1 MAASS
6 TLSHLRFLLVSKIN
20 FLLDRVCFF
29 IQKSKNGLCKC
40 NHNFFTRWSSISSQ
54 GFMDHEWTRPTG
66 NFGTLKNHVLGRK
79 RSPGSVVRWSLF
91 KVEYAQE
98 SVERGSI
105 AVGIKGANCIVL
117 GTEKKSQSSSL
128 MMGRTMSKICFIDRK
143 GEIKIL
149 KKISK
154 MSFHL
159 KFSIEKCLFC
169 IWILTFK
176 NSEKFILISIR

>member
-1 MAASS
+1 M
-6 TLSHLRFLLVSKIN
+6 FL
-20 FLLDRVCFF
+20 

-40 NHNFFTRWSSISSQ
+40 NYNFFTRWSSVSSQ
-54 GFMDHEWTRPTG
+54 GFMDQESWTWLSE
-66 NFGTLKNHVLGRK
+66 NFDSSGI
-79 RSPGSVVRWSLF
+79 SESVVRWSLF

-143 GEIKIL
+143 GEIKNQIL
-149 KKISK
+149 VIFSDMKFSKIRRY
-154 MSFHL
+154 L
-159 KFSIEKCLFC
+159 KFSIKKRLFW
-169 IWILTFK
+169 IWIWNFETNE